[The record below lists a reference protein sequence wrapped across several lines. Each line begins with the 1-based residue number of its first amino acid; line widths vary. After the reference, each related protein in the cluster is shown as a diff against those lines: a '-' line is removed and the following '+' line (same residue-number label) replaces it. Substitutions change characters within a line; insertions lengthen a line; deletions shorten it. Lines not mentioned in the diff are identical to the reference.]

1 MVTVTVVTT
10 VAIPLIQATEGL
22 VSCPA
27 IVSLIGMMAS
37 YAFATPPAMPH
48 IAMAIGSEWTDA
60 KTILK
65 YGFILMGISTIASIF
80 IGYPIAASIMNY

>member
-10 VAIPLIQATEGL
+10 VAIPLIQATNGT

-27 IVSLIGMMAS
+27 VVSIIGMMSA

-48 IAMAIGSEWTDA
+48 IAMAIGSGWVDTG
-60 KTILK
+60 TILK
-65 YGFILMGISTIASIF
+65 YGLLFMVISIATSVI
-80 IGYPIAASIMNY
+80 IGYPIAAALM